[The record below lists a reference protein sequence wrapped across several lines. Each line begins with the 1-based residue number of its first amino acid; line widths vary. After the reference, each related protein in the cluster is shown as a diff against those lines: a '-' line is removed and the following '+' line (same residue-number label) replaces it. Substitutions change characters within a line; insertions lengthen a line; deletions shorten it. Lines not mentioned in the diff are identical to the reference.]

1 MNKGLNA
8 VTYKGIAFQISYDIC
23 YPNCDLSPLK
33 IGSIDITKNAD
44 LIVQYQSLPQELLSI
59 TFTKTSRILCGD
71 PWHLPPQPL
80 QINLKCFHSK
90 NIPVK

>member
-8 VTYKGIAFQISYDIC
+8 VIYKGIAFQISYDIC
-23 YPNCDLSPLK
+23 YLNCDLSTLK

-59 TFTKTSRILCGD
+59 TFTKTSRILC
-71 PWHLPPQPL
+71 
-80 QINLKCFHSK
+80 
-90 NIPVK
+90 

>member
-44 LIVQYQSLPQELLSI
+44 LIVQYQSLPALLLPRPVGFYVETHGTYLPS
-59 TFTKTSRILCGD
+59 LC
-71 PWHLPPQPL
+71 
-80 QINLKCFHSK
+80 KST
-90 NIPVK
+90 